1 MFCSRLALSLPQVV
15 TFGNNAT
22 ITYFYAADGT
32 KVRTVHVV
40 NGATTQTDY
49 CGNVIYENGVQKL
62 LLTEEGYV
70 DLSNPN
76 TYYYYLKD
84 HQGNNRVV
92 IDGSGAVKET
102 NHYYPF
108 GGLFANSTI
117 QPFKY
122 NGKEFDGKNGLN
134 WYDYGARHYDAAL
147 GRWHVVDPLADKY
160 YGYSPYVYCANSP
173 LLFVDPDGMDL
184 LIWYRN
190 DKGEQTYFRFNGSNA
205 DQAPKNDFVNNVITA
220 YNYNIN
226 NGGGENLKEI
236 ATKSSFSIG
245 IVETNRGNLY
255 SPFDGKS
262 SFIRFNPSAGLQ
274 LDGDNALSP
283 ATGLEHEAAHAKND
297 KTIGLDNREDSQYG
311 KKEERKVIKGAET
324 KTAKLNGELS
334 KNHGGRKSHGDGK
347 WIVTQSVTSN
357 KEANK
362 QKSEA
367 LRKRIESYR

>member
-1 MFCSRLALSLPQVV
+1 M
-15 TFGNNAT
+15 
-22 ITYFYAADGT
+22 
-32 KVRTVHVV
+32 
-40 NGATTQTDY
+40 
-49 CGNVIYENGVQKL
+49 
-62 LLTEEGYV
+62 
-70 DLSNPN
+70 
-76 TYYYYLKD
+76 
-84 HQGNNRVV
+84 
-92 IDGSGAVKET
+92 
-102 NHYYPF
+102 
-108 GGLFANSTI
+108 
-117 QPFKY
+117 
-122 NGKEFDGKNGLN
+122 NGLN

-147 GRWHVVDPLADKY
+147 GRFTTVDPLADKY
-160 YGYSPYVYCANSP
+160 YGYSPYAYCANSP